1 MYPNWFL
8 ILVVNVAY
16 DLFFRGSTDE
26 DGNTMDSDV
35 NMEEDEQSKL
45 IFNIIPLQMKFDR

>member
-1 MYPNWFL
+1 MYFNWFL
-8 ILVVNVAY
+8 ILVVKD
-16 DLFFRGSTDE
+16 DLYFRGSTDE

>member
-1 MYPNWFL
+1 MYLNTFL

-16 DLFFRGSTDE
+16 DLYFRGSTDE